1 VKKIRQAIENF
12 LIRSATWLLPKLPR
26 RAILLLSEGVGS
38 LAYALDSRGRATAHD
53 NLRAAFAREH
63 ITPDQ
68 VRRIAHASYGTFA
81 RTFIDLFC
89 SLKLTRE
96 TCIDRVKIQWE
107 DPQAETIAR
116 ERGALWVTAHF
127 GNFEMVSLAMGF
139 RGFSWGVVAQEYKNP
154 VITDVFT
161 KLREGSGHHIIMRE
175 GAMVRVM
182 KEIKRGGHIG
192 LLSDLTI
199 PPNKTATVIECF
211 GLKTCVTTL
220 HTNLA
225 RRTGVPVIQGVCLGL
240 PDGTYR
246 VMARRHLEPGEFGS
260 SHEMAQDVWMWFE
273 ERIRETP
280 EAWMWM
286 YKHWRYLPGLD
297 RDERYPA
304 YANPNK
310 QFRQMLEVG
319 KLEA

>member
-1 VKKIRQAIENF
+1 MKKFRQAAESA
-12 LIRSATWLLPKLPR
+12 LIRFATWLLPKLPLR
-26 RAILLLSEGVGS
+26 VSLFLGDAAGV
-38 LAYALDSRGRATAHD
+38 LAYAVDFRGRETAHE
-53 NLRAAFAREH
+53 NLRAAFGPEH

-68 VRRIAHASYGTFA
+68 VRRIACASYRTFA
-81 RTFIDLFC
+81 RTFIDLFS
-89 SLKLTRE
+89 SLNLTRE
-96 TCIDRVKIQWE
+96 ACAQRVQIRWE
-107 DPQAETIAR
+107 DPQAEDVAR
-116 ERGALWVTAHF
+116 ARGALWVTAHY

-154 VITDVFT
+154 VLTEVFT
-161 KLREGSGHHIIMRE
+161 KLREGSGHHIIMRD

-182 KEIKRGGHIG
+182 KEVKRGGHIG

-225 RRTGVPVIQGVCLGL
+225 ERTGVPVIQGVCLGL
-240 PDGTYR
+240 PDGGYR
-246 VMARRHLEPGEFGS
+246 VQVRRHVEPTEFKS
-260 SHEMAQDVWMWFE
+260 TSEMAQDVWNWFE
-273 ERIRETP
+273 ERIREHP

-286 YKHWRYLPGLD
+286 YKHWRYLPGLE
-297 RDERYPA
+297 RDPRYPA

-310 QFRQMLEVG
+310 QFREMLS
-319 KLEA
+319 AADTA

>member
-1 VKKIRQAIENF
+1 MKKIRQAVETS
-12 LIRSATWLLPKLPR
+12 LIRSATWLLPKLSR
-26 RAILLLSEGVGS
+26 RAILLLSDAVGL
-38 LAYALDSRGRATAHD
+38 LAYSLDYRGRATAHE
-53 NLRAAFAREH
+53 NLRAAFARER

-68 VRRIAHASYGTFA
+68 ARRIACASYRTFA
-81 RTFIDLFC
+81 RTFFDLFW
-89 SLKLTRE
+89 SLKLTRN
-96 TCIDRVKIQWE
+96 TCAEQVQIRWE
-107 DPQAETIAR
+107 DPHTEEVAR
-116 ERGALWVTAHF
+116 SRGALWVTAHF

-139 RGFSWGVVAQEYKNP
+139 RGFSWGVVAQDFKNP
-154 VITDVFT
+154 SLTEVFT
-161 KLREGSGHHIIMRE
+161 KLREGSGHRIITRE

-225 RRTGVPVIQGVCLGL
+225 ERTGVPVVQGVCLGL
-240 PDGTYR
+240 PDGSYR
-246 VMARRHLEPGEFGS
+246 VEARRHLEAEAYGS
-260 SHEMAQDVWMWFE
+260 SREMAQDVWTWFE
-273 ERIRETP
+273 QRIRENP

-286 YKHWRYLPGLD
+286 YKHWRYLPGLE
-297 RDERYPA
+297 RDASYPA

-310 QFRQMLEVG
+310 QFREMLAAEM
-319 KLEA
+319 KP

>member
-1 VKKIRQAIENF
+1 LKKIRLAIENF
-12 LIRSATWLLPKLPR
+12 LIRSATWLLPRLSR
-26 RAILLLSEGVGS
+26 RAILFLSDVVGS
-38 LAYALDSRGRATAHD
+38 VAYAADYRGRTTAHE
-53 NLRAAFAREH
+53 NLRVAFARER

-68 VRRIAHASYGTFA
+68 VRRIAQASYRTFA

-96 TCIDRVKIQWE
+96 TCTDRVRIRWE
-107 DPQAETIAR
+107 DPETEAAAR

-199 PPNKTATVIECF
+199 PPNKTAAVIECF

-225 RRTGVPVIQGVCLGL
+225 LRTGVPVIQGVCLGL

-246 VMARRHLEPGEFGS
+246 VMARRHLEAAAYS
-260 SHEMAQDVWMWFE
+260 SSREMAQDVWQWFE
-273 ERIRETP
+273 QRIRETP

-286 YKHWRYLPGLD
+286 YKHWRYLPGVE
-297 RDERYPA
+297 RDARYPA

-310 QFRQMLEVG
+310 QFRQMLVTAEP
-319 KLEA
+319 

>member
-1 VKKIRQAIENF
+1 MKKILRAIETA

-26 RAILLLSEGVGS
+26 RTVLLLSDVVGS
-38 LAYALDSRGRATAHD
+38 VAYAVDYRGRATAQE
-53 NLRAAFAREH
+53 NLRAAFSREH
-63 ITPDQ
+63 ITPEQ
-68 VRRIAHASYGTFA
+68 ARRIAHASYRTFA

-89 SLKLTRE
+89 SLTLTRE
-96 TCIDRVKIQWE
+96 TCVDRVHIRWE
-107 DPQAETIAR
+107 NPESEEIAR
-116 ERGALWVTAHF
+116 QRGALWVTAHF
-127 GNFEMVSLAMGF
+127 GNFEMVSLSMGF

-154 VITDVFT
+154 VLTEVFT
-161 KLREGSGHHIIMRE
+161 RLREGSGHHIIMRE

-182 KEIKRGGHIG
+182 KEIMRGGHIG

-199 PPNKTATVIECF
+199 PPNRTAAVIECF

-220 HTNLA
+220 HTSLA
-225 RRTGVPVIQGVCLGL
+225 KRTGVPVIQGVCLGL

-246 VMARRHLEPGEFGS
+246 VLARQHLEASEYGS
-260 SHEMAQDVWMWFE
+260 PQEMAQDVWNWFE
-273 ERIRETP
+273 QRIRENP

-286 YKHWRYLPGLD
+286 YKHWRYLPGLE

-310 QFRQMLEVG
+310 QFRAMLG
-319 KLEA
+319 P